1 MFHFIQFFV
10 YYLYTGQL
18 ITGSRRAFDNVVGA
32 PLVNEK
38 LSQEPEQD
46 SMFANF
52 TGGELLALCVL
63 SFAR

>member
-1 MFHFIQFFV
+1 M
-10 YYLYTGQL
+10 
-18 ITGSRRAFDNVVGA
+18 AVGA

-46 SMFANF
+46 CMVANF
-52 TGGELLALCVL
+52 TGGELLAPCVL